1 MQLLQELRNSAR
13 LEQIFGE
20 IERIEKKAREVAEDI
35 LDFLTS
41 SSSETLIYAYTGYG
55 LLPAS
60 ISYWFSVTMR
70 SQSTLLLDVEDASL
84 YVLPYREDVS
94 MVVFSAEEYSKLFSS
109 LQAARLLG
117 VKYKAY
123 AQDPVDERYK
133 ILAKHY
139 SVNTVPGRNTYETS
153 LLLSLST
160 FFAHSKYYMNSLQLR
175 SRRLFTHGE
184 EGFAVVAKSLIEKYT
199 PILEKIFALNSLHVS
214 SSRILEAPARLLTRV
229 LSELGIEAVYTPH
242 AEIASVGKKP
252 LLVTYVSLEDRAFRE
267 LKAFRREGLLE
278 LVLNT
283 DPLEAGIYLS
293 IIAFVL
299 SQLKPRTEL
308 QL

>member
-13 LEQIFGE
+13 LEQIFE
-20 IERIEKKAREVAEDI
+20 KIENIEKKAREVVEDI
-35 LDFLTS
+35 LDFLTNNS
-41 SSSETLIYAYTGYG
+41 SGTLIYAYTGYG

-60 ISYWFSVTMR
+60 ISYWFSLTMR

-94 MVVFSAEEYSKLFSS
+94 MIVFSIDEYSKLFSS

-117 VKYKAY
+117 VKYRAY
-123 AQDPVDERYK
+123 AQDPVDERHK
-133 ILAKHY
+133 FLAKHY
-139 SVNTVPGRNTYETS
+139 SVNTVPGRDIYETS
-153 LLLSLST
+153 LLLGLST
-160 FFAHSKYYMNSLQLR
+160 FFAHSKYYINNLHLR

-184 EGFAVVAKSLIEKYT
+184 EGFAVVAKSLLEKYIPT
-199 PILEKIFALNSLHVS
+199 LEKIFALDSLHVS
-214 SSRILEAPARLLTRV
+214 SSRILEAPARLLTRA

-242 AEIASVGKKP
+242 AEIATVGKKP

-267 LKAFRREGLLE
+267 LKTFRKEGLLE

-293 IIAFVL
+293 IIALIL
-299 SQLKPRTEL
+299 SRLKPRTEP
-308 QL
+308 QR